1 MQYGKVLPLG
11 PGVAMLPATG
21 NSKPLFIVAIT
32 LIAVGAVVMV
42 AAAVMAR
49 KSRKSAAQA

>member
-21 NSKPLFIVAIT
+21 NSRPLFIAAIS
-32 LIAVGAVVMV
+32 LIAAGAIVMV

-49 KSRKSAAQA
+49 KSRKSVTEA